1 MTSQIFD
8 GQCFI
13 KTMRKALDNLKNSV
27 YRKSTEKMIDYYH
40 RPNYGTTMINGQI
53 NFKYVTSYLR

>member
-13 KTMRKALDNLKNSV
+13 KTMRKALDNVKNSV

-40 RPNYGTTMINGQI
+40 RSNHEITMINGQI